1 MENLTQLSSQ
11 LMESKAWEHDNFEK
25 VVSDS
30 KNLSTN
36 LRKLKNR
43 VSLSSIGPGWPIAS
57 DDLCQLAEAELDRS
71 INCLN
76 EELNELK
83 RQVADITNR
92 SCGEEVSDEDSI

>member
-43 VSLSSIGPGWPIAS
+43 VSLTSIAPGWPMAS